1 MSPEHF
7 IPNIFQDL
15 SAEDRDLIKSKLTL
29 GHYHEGE
36 VLFSEGDLGDNMIFI
51 MKGRVKISK
60 TSQEG
65 RELLITYAGEGEFFG
80 ELSVLTGQ
88 RRSATVTVT
97 EALTVQVMSKADF
110 LVCLA
115 RPDFSRVFMT
125 ALAWRL
131 HESSERFSDL
141 VLYNIYRN
149 VLETLRRL
157 AQPIMIDGV
166 ERLVIENRP
175 THQEIAALLGSSR
188 EVITRTLRHLQRDG
202 LLHIE
207 GKRVVIFSPDQAS

>member
-7 IPNIFQDL
+7 IPNIFKDL
-15 SAEDRDLIKSKLTL
+15 SAEDRDFIKSQLTL
-29 GHYHEGE
+29 AHYHEGE
-36 VLFSEGDLGDNMIFI
+36 VLFNEGDRGDELVFI
-51 MKGRVKISK
+51 KQGKVKISK

-88 RRSATVTVT
+88 TRIATVTVV
-97 EALTVQVMSKADF
+97 EELAVQVMSKAGF
-110 LVCLA
+110 LACLT

-141 VLYNIYRN
+141 VLYNVYRN

-157 AQPIMIDGV
+157 AQPVMIDGV
-166 ERLVIENRP
+166 EQLVVETRP

-188 EVITRTLRHLQRDG
+188 EVITRTLSYLQRDG
-202 LLHIE
+202 LLHVE
-207 GKRVVIFSPDQAS
+207 GKRVVIYAPSEVV